1 MASQLK
7 SQDQLRPMKETFHS
21 RLHSTVLPR
30 LGTIRM
36 ESHHNL
42 HTHAIDLDI
51 QLLGNNRVLKERPS
65 SISDEDNDAA
75 LPQLRSGHCH
85 LLQYYKHRV
94 LGKPMVICTYCG
106 ASPQDV
112 RHLFACTTHQLTCHQ
127 RIYGGSGEINSCV

>member
-42 HTHAIDLDI
+42 HTHAVDLDI
-51 QLLGNNRVLKERPS
+51 QLLGNNRVLKERPP
-65 SISDEDNDAA
+65 SISDEDNDALSHNYGQDTA
-75 LPQLRSGHCH
+75 
-85 LLQYYKHRV
+85 
-94 LGKPMVICTYCG
+94 IYC
-106 ASPQDV
+106 S
-112 RHLFACTTHQLTCHQ
+112 TTSIGC
-127 RIYGGSGEINSCV
+127 